1 MLFLEAQLRITL
13 LTTPRTASTY
23 YCYQLAEKYNIPNLG
38 EYLHGLS
45 KNDYTPLAHNMP
57 IGIHKIFENSLDRTS
72 LNFVLANSDK
82 VYYLIRKD
90 KDAQLKS
97 FLCAKHRNPDK
108 PWVFTTEDTG
118 GVIDITVNKSEADRY
133 RARFSRSDEA
143 IKSVADRYP
152 GEIVYTEDI
161 VKDNYKPYTQK
172 YNLSIIG

>member
-1 MLFLEAQLRITL
+1 MLFLEAQLKITL

-23 YCYQLAEKYNIPNLG
+23 YSWVLAVKYNIPNLG
-38 EYLHGLS
+38 EYLHGLTPA
-45 KNDYTPLAHNMP
+45 DYLPLVQDMP
-57 IGIHKIFENSLDRTS
+57 VGIHKIFENSLDRPS

-90 KDAQLKS
+90 KEAQLKS
-97 FLCAKHRNPDK
+97 FLCAKHRSPGDS
-108 PWVFTTEDTG
+108 VGFTNEDSG
-118 GVIDITVNKSEADRY
+118 GVIDIEVNKSEADRY

-143 IKSVADRYP
+143 IKSVASRYP